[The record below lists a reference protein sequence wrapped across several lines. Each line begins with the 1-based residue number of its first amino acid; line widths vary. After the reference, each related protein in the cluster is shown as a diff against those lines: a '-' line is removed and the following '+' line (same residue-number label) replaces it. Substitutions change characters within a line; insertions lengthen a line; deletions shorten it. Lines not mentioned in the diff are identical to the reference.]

1 MYKYTKIETVFERD
15 IEGTKKLI
23 EGKYRDE
30 SVEYLRDNLWIG
42 TEKIDGTNIGV
53 VWDGYNV
60 TFQGRTEK
68 ATIPLFLLTRLKEI
82 FNNAETEQV
91 FEQLFGEKEAI
102 LFGEGYG
109 NKIQKRGKDYCE
121 NNKFILFDVYM
132 PQADLWLERDS
143 IEQIAKAFGIECVPI
158 VFKGTIDEGVQF
170 IKTKPKSTIGTAD
183 MEGIV
188 CKPAVD
194 LLSRDGKR
202 LVVKIKVNDFC

>member
-23 EGKYRDE
+23 EGRYRDK
-30 SVEYLRDNLWIG
+30 SVEYLKDNLWIG

-68 ATIPLFLLTRLKEI
+68 ATIPPFLLKCLNDTFKST
-82 FNNAETEQV
+82 ETEQV
-91 FEQLFGEKEAI
+91 FEQLFEEKQVI

-109 NKIQKRGKDYCE
+109 NKIQKCGKDYCE

-143 IEQIAKAFGIECVPI
+143 IEQIARALGIECVPI
-158 VFKGTIDEGVQF
+158 VFKGTIDEGIQF
-170 IKTKPKSTIGTAD
+170 VKTKPKSTIGTAN

-194 LLSRDGKR
+194 LLSRNGKR
-202 LVVKIKVNDFC
+202 LIVKIKVKDYC

>member
-68 ATIPLFLLTRLKEI
+68 ATIPPFLLTRLKEI

-121 NNKFILFDVYM
+121 NNKFILFDVFM
-132 PQADLWLERDS
+132 PQSDLWLERDS

>member
-1 MYKYTKIETVFERD
+1 MYKYTKIETVFERE

-23 EGKYRDE
+23 EGRYRDE
-30 SVEYLRDNLWIG
+30 SVKYLKDNLWIG

-68 ATIPLFLLTRLKEI
+68 STIPPFLLTRLKEI

-91 FEQLFGEKEAI
+91 FEQLFEEEQVI

-132 PQADLWLERDS
+132 PQSDLWLERDS

-158 VFKGTIDEGVQF
+158 VFKGTIDEGIQF
-170 IKTKPKSTIGTAD
+170 VRTKPKSTIGTAD

-194 LLSRDGKR
+194 LLSRYGKR

>member
-15 IEGTKKLI
+15 VEGTKKLI

-30 SVEYLRDNLWIG
+30 SVEYLKDNLWIG

-68 ATIPLFLLTRLKEI
+68 ATIPTFLLTRLKEI

-91 FEQLFGEKEAI
+91 FEQLFGEKQVI

-121 NNKFILFDVYM
+121 NNKFILFDVFM
-132 PQADLWLERDS
+132 PQSDLWLERDS

-158 VFKGTIDEGVQF
+158 VFKGTIDEGIQF
-170 IKTKPKSTIGTAD
+170 VKTKPKSTIGTAD

-202 LVVKIKVNDFC
+202 IVVKIKVNDFC

>member
-1 MYKYTKIETVFERD
+1 M
-15 IEGTKKLI
+15 
-23 EGKYRDE
+23 
-30 SVEYLRDNLWIG
+30 WIG

-68 ATIPLFLLTRLKEI
+68 ANIPSFLMEYLENTFK
-82 FNNAETEQV
+82 NPETEQI
-91 FEQLFGEKEAI
+91 FEQLFGEKQVI

-109 NKIQKRGKDYCE
+109 NKIQNGGNYCKD
-121 NNKFILFDVYM
+121 NKFILFDVYM

-143 IEQIAKAFGIECVPI
+143 IEEIAKALGIDCVPI
-158 VFKGTIDEGVQF
+158 VFKGTIEEG
-170 IKTKPKSTIGTAD
+170 IKFVKQKPKSTIGIAN

-194 LLSRDGKR
+194 LLSRTNKR
-202 LVVKIKVNDFC
+202 IIVKIKVKDFC

>member
-23 EGKYRDE
+23 EGRYRDE
-30 SVEYLRDNLWIG
+30 SVEYLKDNLWIG

-68 ATIPLFLLTRLKEI
+68 ATIPPFLLTRLKEI

-91 FEQLFGEKEAI
+91 FEQLFEEKQVI

-121 NNKFILFDVYM
+121 NNKFILFDVFM
-132 PQADLWLERDS
+132 PQSNLWLERDS

-158 VFKGTIDEGVQF
+158 VFKGTIDEGIQF
-170 IKTKPKSTIGTAD
+170 VKTKPKSTIGAAD

-202 LVVKIKVNDFC
+202 LIVKIKVNDFC